1 MALSALDRPIPGQS
15 LTDEPKNYPW
25 ERPPQMNDPDEVLS
39 FYIDKLEDVD
49 VLESCMEVLEDSQVP
64 LTTLVSGMVR
74 AGVSEGRHSIDV
86 GLMVS
91 PAIHEYVKRVAD
103 ILEVDYEEGLPK
115 KGTNEARERS
125 KAATKAVAMLS
136 DAGVKLPSTST
147 KIAAFSEENTSD
159 KPEVE
164 MEMKDVMAKEEPV
177 GLMARRPV

>member
-74 AGVSEGRHSIDV
+74 C
-86 GLMVS
+86 
-91 PAIHEYVKRVAD
+91 RVNG
-103 ILEVDYEEGLPK
+103 ITCY
-115 KGTNEARERS
+115 S
-125 KAATKAVAMLS
+125 
-136 DAGVKLPSTST
+136 
-147 KIAAFSEENTSD
+147 
-159 KPEVE
+159 
-164 MEMKDVMAKEEPV
+164 
-177 GLMARRPV
+177 